1 MAHRLVSDSSLRV
14 VLAVVVAMASV
25 GAQPALAQTLSQRYA
40 ITQELV
46 APSFTPGGAS
56 VSGINQVG
64 QAVGNGMLN
73 LGSTTKLVWL
83 GGKLTLVTVPIERS
97 GAMLWTGSQATRL
110 KPLLTNASAT
120 VRDINDSGWAVGDAN
135 KSTAT
140 NASSYAVL
148 WRSGTVKDLGAGAR
162 SVAQYINAQG
172 WVAGYRFMS
181 TSTTAPMV
189 PFIWRGSS
197 VLTLSPP
204 AGVSGV
210 GCVGLSD
217 AGVMPCR
224 SNDLATGTR
233 TSYLWSNGSYQALTH
248 AGASQVY
255 VGASSANGTVA
266 GTLVSNGDTRER
278 VFIWRN
284 GQYTLLASWPEG
296 YFGRVLSVSDAGVV
310 RVQVWSAQLGS
321 TVHRLFTPDGQ
332 TIDPQ
337 SLIVSSGEQ
346 VLDVVEINAQGQL
359 AAAVRAPGSAA
370 IRSVLLSPVA
380 P

>member
-1 MAHRLVSDSSLRV
+1 MAHRRVSDSSFRA
-14 VLAVVVAMASV
+14 VLAAVAVVASV
-25 GAQPALAQTLSQRYA
+25 SVQPSLAQTLPQRYV
-40 ITQELV
+40 ITQEFV

-56 VSGINQVG
+56 VVGINGVG

-73 LGSTTKLVWL
+73 LGSTTKLVWV
-83 GGKLTLVTVPIERS
+83 GGKLRWVTVPIERT
-97 GAMLWTGSQATRL
+97 GAMMWTGGQATRL

-140 NASSYAVL
+140 DASSYAVL
-148 WRSGTVKDLGAGAR
+148 WRNGTVKDLGAGAR
-162 SVAQYINAQG
+162 SVAQFINASG
-172 WVAGYRFMS
+172 WVAGARYVS
-181 TSTTAPMV
+181 TSAPRV

-204 AGVSGV
+204 SGASGV

-224 SNDLATGTR
+224 SNDLATGAR

-248 AGASQVY
+248 PDASQVY

-266 GTLVSNGDTRER
+266 GTLVPNSETRER
-278 VFIWRN
+278 VFTWKN
-284 GQYTLLASWPEG
+284 GQYTLLAPWPEG
-296 YFGRVLSVSDAGVV
+296 YSGQVLSVSDAGVV
-310 RVQVWSAQLGS
+310 RVQVWSAQLNS
-321 TVHRLFTPDGQ
+321 TANLLFTPEGQ
-332 TIDPQ
+332 TVDPS
-337 SLIVSSGEQ
+337 SLIVHSGDQ

-370 IRSVLLSPVA
+370 IRSVLLSPEA